1 VNLGL
6 ANRTAL
12 VLAAGSGLGA
22 AIAKKLA
29 DEGARVAVAGRRM
42 ETVQRTVDGIQS
54 AGGTALGFAWD
65 LADLDAIPAQIAAI
79 HRALGPISILV
90 NNTGGPP
97 PSSAEGQ
104 AAAVWMQQFQ
114 SMVLSVIAVT
124 DAVLPD
130 MRAQGWGRI
139 ITSTSSGVVA
149 PIPHLA
155 ISNTLR
161 QSLVGWSKTLSREV
175 GKDGITCNVVVPG
188 RIATDRI
195 AFLDGQ
201 RAQREVRDVADI
213 AAESSATIALGR
225 YGQPEEYANVV
236 AFLASVPAAYV
247 TGSIVRVD
255 GGMIASI

>member
-1 VNLGL
+1 MDLGIQGK
-6 ANRTAL
+6 TSL

-22 AIAKKLA
+22 AIAQKLA
-29 DEGARVAVAGRRM
+29 AEGARVAVAGRRM
-42 ETVQRTVDGIQS
+42 ETVQRTVDSIRA
-54 AGGTALGFAWD
+54 AGGTAEGFAWD
-65 LADLDAIPAQIAAI
+65 LADLEAMSIQIDAI
-79 HRALGPISILV
+79 RTALGPISILV

-97 PSSAEGQ
+97 PTPAAGQ
-104 AAAVWMQQFQ
+104 SPQVWLKQFQ

-130 MRAQGWGRI
+130 MRAQRWGRI
-139 ITSTSSGVVA
+139 LTSTSSGVVS
-149 PIPHLA
+149 PIPNLA

-175 GKDGITCNVVVPG
+175 GKDSITCNIVVPG
-188 RIATDRI
+188 RIGTDRI

-201 RAQREVRDVADI
+201 RAQREGRDVAAV
-213 AAESSATIALGR
+213 AAESNAAIALGR
-225 YGQPEEYANVV
+225 YGDPEEYASVV

-255 GGMIASI
+255 GGLIASV